1 MIGIYLDNNA
11 TTRLDPAVGQVITD
25 CWSRGLVN
33 PASQH
38 RAGQEARRQLEQD
51 RLSILQ
57 QIGGKIDG
65 MNPDRLLFTSGG
77 TEANNLALL
86 GLSRP
91 DQQLLISAVEHPSVL
106 AAAQHLASMNV
117 DVRLIPVDRDGIVR
131 LDALEDLL
139 RQDPTGLVSVMAANN
154 ETGVI
159 QPIEAIVKLAHQYQA
174 LVHCDAV
181 QWVGKYATDFQG
193 WDVDSL
199 STTCH
204 KFHGPN
210 GIGGLCLK
218 SGLTLRPQL
227 FGGFQQEGL
236 RPGTENVALAAGFS
250 AALSHCTAEKAE
262 HMRSMRQVLESGL
275 KELIP
280 QIVIN
285 GENAARMPHTSNI
298 ALLGVNRQAFLLAA
312 DMQGLCLSTGSA
324 CASGSSDPSP
334 VLVAMGC
341 EKAVIDSSIRISL
354 ASDNTF
360 SEIHQT
366 IEIISR
372 IYQSLKA

>member
-11 TTRLDPAVGQVITD
+11 TTRLDPAVGQVIND
-25 CWSRGLVN
+25 CWNRGLVN

-65 MNPDRLLFTSGG
+65 MHPDRLLFTSGG
-77 TEANNLALL
+77 TEANNLALF

-91 DQQLLISAVEHPSVL
+91 DQQLLISAIEHPSVL

-117 DVRLIPVDRDGIVR
+117 DVRLIPVDRAGIVR
-131 LDALEDLL
+131 LDALGDLL
-139 RQDPTGLVSVMAANN
+139 RQNPTGLVSVMAANN

-159 QPIEAIVKLAHQYQA
+159 QPVEAIVKLAHQYQA

-181 QWVGKYATDFQG
+181 QWVGKYPTDFQG

-204 KFHGPN
+204 KFHGPG

-250 AALSHCTAEKAE
+250 AALSRCTADKAE
-262 HMRSMRQVLESGL
+262 HMLLMRQLLESGL
-275 KELIP
+275 KEKIP
-280 QIVIN
+280 QVVIN

-298 ALLGVNRQAFLLAA
+298 ALLGANRQAFLLAA

-341 EKAVIDSSIRISL
+341 EKEVIDSSIRISL
-354 ASDNTF
+354 AADNTF